1 MHSSQPITDIIE
13 QRFSCRTFVNKP
25 IAEAERQDLERVVS
39 AINTGR
45 LGSPLRFELLVATE
59 EDRSA
64 LKGLGTYGFISGNT
78 GFIAGAVGA
87 GERNLE
93 DYGYRLEEIVLY
105 ASSIGLG
112 TCWLGGSFTRSSFA
126 ARIALSTGEVMP
138 AVIAVGYISE
148 RRTLMDRVIRRVAA
162 PSSRLLWEQLFFD
175 ASFGTALSEAA
186 AGPYATALRMVQIG
200 PSASNKQP
208 WRVLRQGTD
217 WHFYLRRSAGYRQR
231 GSGMLGVPDM
241 QRLDMGIA
249 MSHFE
254 LSATEAGLSGTW
266 AIQDP
271 GIELPRRGSLDGPV
285 APFNPYAKDGSAPP
299 EQAAGVL
306 GVDVPA
312 EGELW
317 LTVRRNEVAS

>member
-1 MHSSQPITDIIE
+1 MHFSRPITDVIE
-13 QRFSCRTFVNKP
+13 ERFSCRTFVNTP
-25 IAEAERQDLERVVS
+25 IAEAERRELARVVS
-39 AINTGR
+39 SINTGR
-45 LGSPLRFELLVATE
+45 LGSPVRFELLIATE

-93 DYGYRLEEIVLY
+93 DYAYRLEELVLY

-126 ARIALSTGEVMP
+126 ARIALSTSESMP
-138 AVIAVGYISE
+138 AVIAVGYISD
-148 RRTLMDRVIRRVAA
+148 RRTLMDRVIRWRAA
-162 PSSRLLWEQLFFD
+162 PSSRLAWEQLFFD
-175 ASFGTALSEAA
+175 GCFGRPLSELA
-186 AGPYATALRMVQIG
+186 AGPYVTPLRMVQLG

-208 WRVLRQGTD
+208 WRVLKRGQD
-217 WHFYLRRSAGYRQR
+217 WHFYVRRSAGYRGR
-231 GSGMLGVPDM
+231 GSRVLGVADM

-254 LSATEAGLSGTW
+254 LTAQEVGLTGTW

-271 GIELPRRGSLDGPV
+271 GIELPDELTQYSVTWREEPTTC
-285 APFNPYAKDGSAPP
+285 
-299 EQAAGVL
+299 QL
-306 GVDVPA
+306 GD
-312 EGELW
+312 
-317 LTVRRNEVAS
+317 TT

>member
-1 MHSSQPITDIIE
+1 MQFSQPITDIIE
-13 QRFSCRTFVNKP
+13 ERFSCRTFVNTP
-25 IAEAERQDLERVVS
+25 IAGAERRELERVVS
-39 AINTGR
+39 SINTGR

-64 LKGLGTYGFISGNT
+64 LKGLGTYGLISGNT

-126 ARIALSTGEVMP
+126 ARIALSESELMP
-138 AVIAVGYISE
+138 AVIAVGYISD
-148 RRTLMDRVIRRVAA
+148 RRTVMDRVIRWAAA
-162 PSSRLLWEQLFFD
+162 PKSRLAWEQLFFD
-175 ASFGTALSEAA
+175 GSFGKALSKPA
-186 AGPYATALRMVQIG
+186 AGPYATPLRMVQIG

-208 WRVLRQGTD
+208 WRVLKQGTD
-217 WHFYLRRSAGYRQR
+217 WHFYLRRSGGYRQR
-231 GSGMLGVPDM
+231 GSGMPGVPDM

-254 LSATEAGLSGTW
+254 LTATETGLSGSW
-266 AIQDP
+266 AIRDP
-271 GIELPRRGSLDGPV
+271 GIELPD
-285 APFNPYAKDGSAPP
+285 
-299 EQAAGVL
+299 
-306 GVDVPA
+306 
-312 EGELW
+312 ELTQYSVTW
-317 LTVRRNEVAS
+317 REDTT

>member
-1 MHSSQPITDIIE
+1 MHFCRPITDTIE
-13 QRFSCRTFVNKP
+13 DRFSCRTFVNTP
-25 IAEAERQDLERVVS
+25 IAEAKRRDLSRVVS
-39 AINTGR
+39 SITTGR

-93 DYGYRLEEIVLY
+93 DYGYRLEEILLY
-105 ASSIGLG
+105 ASSLGLG

-126 ARIALSTGEVMP
+126 ARIALSTSESMP

-148 RRTLMDRVIRRVAA
+148 RRTLMDRLIRWAAA
-162 PSSRLLWEQLFFD
+162 PSSRLSWEQLFFD
-175 ASFGTALSEAA
+175 GSFGRALSTPA
-186 AGPYATALRMVQIG
+186 AGPYVTPLKMVQLG

-208 WRVLRQGTD
+208 WRVLKQGTD
-217 WHFYLRRSAGYRQR
+217 WHFYLRRSAGYRGR
-231 GSGMLGVPDM
+231 GRGVLGVADM

-254 LSATEAGLSGTW
+254 LAATEVGLSGTW
-266 AIQDP
+266 AIEDP
-271 GIELPRRGSLDGPV
+271 GIE
-285 APFNPYAKDGSAPP
+285 PP
-299 EQAAGVL
+299 
-306 GVDVPA
+306 D
-312 EGELW
+312 ELTQYSVTW
-317 LTVRRNEVAS
+317 RKEPTTRQPGDTT

>member
-1 MHSSQPITDIIE
+1 MHFCRPITDTIE
-13 QRFSCRTFVNKP
+13 DRFSCRTFVNTP
-25 IAEAERQDLERVVS
+25 IAEAKRRDLSRVVS
-39 AINTGR
+39 SITTGR

-93 DYGYRLEEIVLY
+93 DYGYRLEEILLY
-105 ASSIGLG
+105 ASSLGLG

-126 ARIALSTGEVMP
+126 ARIALSTSESMP

-148 RRTLMDRVIRRVAA
+148 RRTLMDRLIRWAAA
-162 PSSRLLWEQLFFD
+162 PSSRLSWEQLFFD
-175 ASFGTALSEAA
+175 GSFGRALSTPA
-186 AGPYATALRMVQIG
+186 AGPYVTPLKMVQLG

-208 WRVLRQGTD
+208 WRVLKQGTD
-217 WHFYLRRSAGYRQR
+217 WHFYLRRSAGYRGR
-231 GSGMLGVPDM
+231 GRGVLGVADM

-254 LSATEAGLSGTW
+254 LTATEVGLSGTW
-266 AIQDP
+266 AIEDP
-271 GIELPRRGSLDGPV
+271 GIELPEELTEYSVTWREEPTTC
-285 APFNPYAKDGSAPP
+285 
-299 EQAAGVL
+299 QL
-306 GVDVPA
+306 GDTP
-312 EGELW
+312 
-317 LTVRRNEVAS
+317 

>member
-1 MHSSQPITDIIE
+1 VHFCRPITDTIE
-13 QRFSCRTFVNKP
+13 DRFSCRTFVNTP
-25 IAEAERQDLERVVS
+25 IAEAKRRDLSRVVS
-39 AINTGR
+39 SITTGR

-93 DYGYRLEEIVLY
+93 DYGYRLEEILLY
-105 ASSIGLG
+105 ASSLGLG

-126 ARIALSTGEVMP
+126 ARIALSTSESMP

-148 RRTLMDRVIRRVAA
+148 RRTLMDRLIRWAAA
-162 PSSRLLWEQLFFD
+162 PSSRLSWEQLFFD
-175 ASFGTALSEAA
+175 GSFGRALSTPA
-186 AGPYATALRMVQIG
+186 AGPYVTPLKMVQLG

-208 WRVLRQGTD
+208 WRVLKQGTD
-217 WHFYLRRSAGYRQR
+217 WHFYLRRSAGYRGR
-231 GSGMLGVPDM
+231 GRGVLGVADM

-254 LSATEAGLSGTW
+254 LTATEVGLSGTW
-266 AIQDP
+266 AINDP
-271 GIELPRRGSLDGPV
+271 GIELPDELTEYSVTWREVPTTRRPGDT
-285 APFNPYAKDGSAPP
+285 A
-299 EQAAGVL
+299 
-306 GVDVPA
+306 
-312 EGELW
+312 
-317 LTVRRNEVAS
+317 

>member
-1 MHSSQPITDIIE
+1 VHFCRPITDTIE
-13 QRFSCRTFVNKP
+13 DRFSCRTFVNTP
-25 IAEAERQDLERVVS
+25 IAEAKRRDLSRVVS
-39 AINTGR
+39 SITTGR

-93 DYGYRLEEIVLY
+93 DYGYRLEEILLY
-105 ASSIGLG
+105 ASSLGLG

-126 ARIALSTGEVMP
+126 ARIALSTSESMP

-148 RRTLMDRVIRRVAA
+148 RRTLMDRLIRWAAA
-162 PSSRLLWEQLFFD
+162 PSSRLSWEQLFFD
-175 ASFGTALSEAA
+175 GSFGRALSTPA
-186 AGPYATALRMVQIG
+186 AGPYVTPLKMVQLG

-208 WRVLRQGTD
+208 WRVLKQGTD
-217 WHFYLRRSAGYRQR
+217 WHFYLRRSAGYRGR
-231 GSGMLGVPDM
+231 GRGVLGVADM

-254 LSATEAGLSGTW
+254 LTATEVGLSGTW
-266 AIQDP
+266 AIEDP
-271 GIELPRRGSLDGPV
+271 GIELPEELTEYSVTWREEPTTC
-285 APFNPYAKDGSAPP
+285 
-299 EQAAGVL
+299 QL
-306 GVDVPA
+306 GDTP
-312 EGELW
+312 
-317 LTVRRNEVAS
+317 